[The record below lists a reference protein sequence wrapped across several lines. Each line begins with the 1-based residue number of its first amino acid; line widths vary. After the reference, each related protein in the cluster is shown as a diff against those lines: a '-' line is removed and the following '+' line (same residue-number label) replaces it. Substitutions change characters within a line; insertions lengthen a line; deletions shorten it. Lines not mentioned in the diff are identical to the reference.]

1 VSAPISINL
10 ASEPFRPVRSMLAVA
25 GLAALLLTGLL
36 GFLIALSV
44 SEKGQAAQTRQTIA
58 GLQGRLKT
66 LSGQQAQLESV
77 LRKPENAEVLDRSLF
92 LNSLLYAKGI
102 SWTRLFDD
110 LEKVLPYN
118 VRLIQVR
125 PQVNSLNQ
133 ISLEM
138 VVGADSSEPV
148 IRMLTL
154 LERSPQF
161 GETLIH
167 NRMPPTQSDPLL
179 RFRISVNYAQ
189 KL

>member
-1 VSAPISINL
+1 MSLKLSVNL
-10 ASEPFRPVRSMLAVA
+10 ASEPFRRTRAMLVASGAVAVLLAGMLA
-25 GLAALLLTGLL
+25 LLIT
-36 GFLIALSV
+36 LSV
-44 SEKGQAAQTRQTIA
+44 AETGQAAQVHQNI
-58 GLQGRLKT
+58 LRLEAQMRT
-66 LSGQQAQLESV
+66 LSAEQSRLEAV
-77 LRKPENAEVLDRSLF
+77 LRKTENAEVLDRSLF

-118 VRLIQVR
+118 VRLIQIR
-125 PQVNSLNQ
+125 PQVNSQNQ

-148 IRMLTL
+148 IQMLTR

-167 NRMPPTQSDPLL
+167 NRMPPSQSDPLL
-179 RFRISVNYAQ
+179 RFRLSVNYAQ

>member
-10 ASEPFRPVRSMLAVA
+10 ASEPFRRVRPMLAA
-25 GLAALLLTGLL
+25 GGLAALLLTGLL

-44 SEKGQAAQTRQTIA
+44 TEKGQAAQSRQTIA
-58 GLQGRLKT
+58 RLEAQLRT
-66 LSGQQAQLESV
+66 LSSQQAQLESV

-125 PQVNSLNQ
+125 PQVNSQNQ

-167 NRMPPTQSDPLL
+167 NRMPPSQSDPLL

>member
-1 VSAPISINL
+1 MSAPISINL

-58 GLQGRLKT
+58 GLQSRLKT

-148 IRMLTL
+148 IRNLTL